1 MSWPDASL
9 WLNPLL
15 SALQATQLALEHA
28 AHALHVAGDSHGQE
42 AWPWARRV
50 STETLQIDPATT
62 RQLVLALL
70 VTGGAILFAL
80 LAILWRGP
88 RVVLLIAAALL
99 AWFAP
104 WPDSSLWLGD
114 AVPTSFQETPFDV
127 ASIARG
133 ESVYSQHCAVC
144 HGADGRG
151 SGPLAATLVRWPPTV
166 VGPLL
171 GHRLDGEM
179 FWRVLHGMRDFRGTR
194 TMPGFAGTIS
204 DADAWAVL
212 NYMKVLAAGGGA
224 QSREG
229 WPIPVA
235 LPKLDVSCG
244 DGTVEPVDRWRA
256 GQRVRIVALG
266 APGAS
271 HAASQAGSPAAS
283 PSAPP
288 LEDPRW
294 QTLLLA
300 LDDAR
305 PTPAATARWAAAGR
319 ASCVAST
326 RGAWQAF
333 AGIAG
338 LAPDRFAGAQLLADR
353 DGWLRAEARPGDP
366 GWANAT
372 LLCSAGGHGGPVA
385 GGGSID
391 PLTALLKQMD
401 AQPVRYVKGGYVH

>member
-1 MSWPDASL
+1 MNWPDASL
-9 WLNPLL
+9 WLNPFLA
-15 SALQATQLALEHA
+15 ALQTAQLALEHA
-28 AHALHVAGDSHGQE
+28 AHALHLAGDSHGQP
-42 AWPWARRV
+42 AWPWARRM
-50 STETLQIDPATT
+50 STETLQIDPAAT
-62 RQLVLALL
+62 RQLVLASLAT
-70 VTGGAILFAL
+70 VGAIPLAL
-80 LAILWRGP
+80 VGIAWRRG
-88 RVVLLIAAALL
+88 RIVLLIAAALM

-104 WPDSSLWLGD
+104 WPDRSIWLSD

-133 ESVYSQHCAVC
+133 ARVYAQHCAAC
-144 HGADGRG
+144 HGTDGRG
-151 SGPLAATLVRWPPTV
+151 SGPLAPTLVRWPPTV

-179 FWRVLHGMRDFRGTR
+179 FWRVLHGMRDFHGTR
-194 TMPGFAGTIS
+194 TMPGFAGTLS
-204 DADAWAVL
+204 DADAWATID
-212 NYMKVLAAGGGA
+212 YMKVLAAGGGA
-224 QSREG
+224 QSGQG

-235 LPKLDVSCG
+235 LPQLDVQCAN
-244 DGTVEPVDRWRA
+244 EAAQPLDRWRA

-266 APGAS
+266 
-271 HAASQAGSPAAS
+271 SPAVA
-283 PSAPP
+283 P

-300 LDDAR
+300 PDDAR
-305 PTPAATARWAAAGR
+305 PAPADAARWAAAGR

-338 LAPDRFAGAQLLADR
+338 VAPERFAGTQLLADR
-353 DGWLRAEARPGDP
+353 DGWLRAETPPGSA

-372 LLCSAGGHGGPVA
+372 LLCSTNGHGEPVDRS
-385 GGGSID
+385 GGID

-401 AQPVRYVKGGYVH
+401 AEPVRYVKGGYVH